1 MLLLLAAVPLAGPG
15 AAHPGVAQPGP
26 AQAGPAAVADDGSAI
41 TVYVMTMGPGSLVW
55 ERFGH
60 NAIWIQDAAR
70 GTDKAYNYGLFD
82 FEQENFILRFVQG
95 RMLYWMEGFDA
106 YITAEHYRRDDRSVW
121 IQELN
126 LTPADRVRLRDFL
139 EWNERE
145 ENRYYR
151 YDYYRD
157 NCSTRIRDAID
168 LVLGGRLRESTAGP
182 AGATFRSH
190 TRRLTTNDI
199 PIYTG
204 LQMGLGSPVDR
215 PISRWEEMFLPLKL
229 REHLRTVTTVDEAGR
244 EVPLVLS
251 EATLYE
257 STRPAV
263 REAPPM
269 WWPAYLAVGV
279 VMGAL
284 LALLAVGSKRRR
296 ASRYGFVL
304 LASVWSMISGFGG
317 VVLLGLWALTDHT
330 AAYANENLFQ
340 LNPLSLALLV
350 LVPALAYGVVRGQRV
365 TVALAAA
372 VAGISLLGLLLKLLP
387 WFGQVNYEVIALMLP
402 VHLAL
407 AWSLYAISRHSP
419 AFEASPPRPAAPRG
433 RSRAR
438 N

>member
-1 MLLLLAAVPLAGPG
+1 VTRSTALLLLFLLLAALPFAGIG
-15 AAHPGVAQPGP
+15 S
-26 AQAGPAAVADDGSAI
+26 AQADPAAVADDGSAI

-60 NAIWIQDAAR
+60 NAIWVQDAAR

-106 YITAEHYRRDDRSVW
+106 YMTAELYRRDNRSVW

-126 LTPADRVRLRDFL
+126 LTPAERVRLRDFL

-157 NCSTRIRDAID
+157 NCSTRVRDAID
-168 LVLGGRLRESTAGP
+168 LVLGGRLRESTAAP

-215 PISRWEEMFLPLKL
+215 PISKWEEMFLPLKL
-229 REHLRTVTTVDEAGR
+229 REHLRMITTVDEAGR
-244 EVPLVLS
+244 EVPLVRS

-269 WWPAYLAVGV
+269 WWPGYLAAGLV
-279 VMGAL
+279 VGAL
-284 LALLAVGSKRRR
+284 LALLAAGSSRRR
-296 ASRYGFVL
+296 AARYGFIL
-304 LASVWSMISGFGG
+304 LASVWSILSGFGG
-317 VVLLGLWALTDHT
+317 LVLLGLWTLTDHA

-350 LVPALAYGVVRGQRV
+350 LVPALAYGAVRGRRV
-365 TVALAAA
+365 TVILA
-372 VAGISLLGLLLKLLP
+372 VAVAAISLLGLLLKLLP
-387 WFGQVNYEVIALMLP
+387 WFGQVNHEVIALALP

-407 AWSLYAISRHSP
+407 AWSLYTLAKRPS
-419 AFEASPPRPAAPRG
+419 AAQAAPPRPVAPRE
-433 RSRAR
+433 RSRVR
-438 N
+438 S

>member
-1 MLLLLAAVPLAGPG
+1 LFVLLAAIPLARPG
-15 AAHPGVAQPGP
+15 TAQTGP
-26 AQAGPAAVADDGSAI
+26 AVVADDGSAI

-106 YITAEHYRRDDRSVW
+106 YITAEHYRLDDRSVW

-157 NCSTRIRDAID
+157 NCSTRVRDAID
-168 LVLGGRLRESTAGP
+168 LVLGGRLRESTGGP

-215 PISRWEEMFLPLKL
+215 PISQWEEMFLPLKL

-263 REAPPM
+263 RESPPM
-269 WWPAYLAVGV
+269 WWPWYLTAGV
-279 VMGAL
+279 LVGAL
-284 LALLAVGSKRRR
+284 LALLAAGSGRRR
-296 ASRYGFVL
+296 AARYGFILIASLWSL
-304 LASVWSMISGFGG
+304 LSGVGG
-317 VVLLGLWALTDHT
+317 LVLLGLWALTDHA
-330 AAYANENLFQ
+330 AAYANENLLQ
-340 LNPLSLALLV
+340 LNPLSLGLLV
-350 LVPALAYGVVRGQRV
+350 LVPALAYGAVRGRRV
-365 TVALAAA
+365 TVVLAMVVA
-372 VAGISLLGLLLKLLP
+372 VISLLGLPLKLLP
-387 WFGQVNYEVIALMLP
+387 WFGQVNYEVIALALP

-407 AWSLYAISRHSP
+407 AWSLYVLAKRP
-419 AFEASPPRPAAPRG
+419 PTRQAAAPRPAAPRE

-438 N
+438 S